1 MIFFQAPGPGG
12 AMMQFLPIVAIFAV
26 FYFLLIRPQQKRQKQ
41 LQETISSLKNGDR
54 VVTNSGIR
62 GTIVG
67 LKDDS
72 IVLRIPPDQI
82 KLELLRSSIAS
93 VETGTEG

>member
-1 MIFFQAPGPGG
+1 
-12 AMMQFLPIVAIFAV
+12 MMQFLPIVAIFAV
-26 FYFLLIRPQQKRQKQ
+26 FYFLLIRPQQKRQKE
-41 LQETISSLKNGDR
+41 LQATISSLKNGDR

-93 VETGTEG
+93 VETVPEGQS